1 MLLDNLLVT
10 NRSITNRRQGKAYT
24 GYHGASEM
32 EHGLC
37 SCTVDNPLAKARG
50 ASLRTSV
57 VWPKEISLLYLS
69 VTHSASVSVSCYMS
83 LDYFTTNSSSD

>member
-10 NRSITNRRQGKAYT
+10 NRRQGKACT
-24 GYHGASEM
+24 GYHGASEI

-50 ASLRTSV
+50 ASLRTGV

-83 LDYFTTNSSSD
+83 LDCYTTNSSSD